1 MPGNKQITVISVEL
15 GKEPRV
21 VKVALG
27 LESLQREVERYIEYI
42 YPFNDPVAILVDE
55 EGILKCKPFN
65 CAIRDRRGNM
75 LRLYGKFLVVGVGR
89 SDFASLTSE
98 LVQKYIDF
106 FKLPQA

>member
-1 MPGNKQITVISVEL
+1 MSENKQITVILVEP
-15 GKEPRV
+15 GKEPRLL
-21 VKVALG
+21 KVALG
-27 LESLQREVERYIEYI
+27 PESLQREVEGYIESI
-42 YPFNDPVAILVDE
+42 YPFDDPVAILVDE

-65 CAIRDRRGNM
+65 RAIRDRHGNM

-89 SDFASLTSE
+89 SNFASLTSE

>member
-1 MPGNKQITVISVEL
+1 MSGNKQITVISVDP

-27 LESLQREVERYIEYI
+27 LESLQREVEGYIESI

-65 CAIRDRRGNM
+65 RAIRDRRGNM
-75 LRLYGKFLVVGVGR
+75 LRLYGKFLVVGVGS
-89 SDFASLTSE
+89 SDFASLTPD
-98 LVQKYIDF
+98 LVQKYTDV
-106 FKLPQA
+106 FKSSQV